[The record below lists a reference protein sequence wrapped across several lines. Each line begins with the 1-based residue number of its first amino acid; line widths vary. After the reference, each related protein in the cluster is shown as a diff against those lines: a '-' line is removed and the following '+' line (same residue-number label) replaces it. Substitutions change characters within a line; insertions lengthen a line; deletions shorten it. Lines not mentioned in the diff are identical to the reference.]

1 MSTQSSVHF
10 DRNFRV
16 VHTRSVNWLIQNE
29 TFFPYNF
36 SFSETFL
43 MHFLPREEASFRGD
57 TQSRGVSDFV
67 STTETISRLEF
78 DYIIHRSNVTRFRG
92 TIGTRMIQQRISTVG
107 QLGWAY
113 GRSYLCS
120 QADSWSDSW
129 RITVI
134 ACLWSLTSSW
144 SHNYPAWRPIPSAG
158 PTVRARLYA
167 YVYVFAGTSDAAR
180 TSARAYVC
188 QGGGRKRREAET
200 ESDADRR
207 PK

>member
-1 MSTQSSVHF
+1 
-10 DRNFRV
+10 
-16 VHTRSVNWLIQNE
+16 
-29 TFFPYNF
+29 
-36 SFSETFL
+36 
-43 MHFLPREEASFRGD
+43 
-57 TQSRGVSDFV
+57 
-67 STTETISRLEF
+67 
-78 DYIIHRSNVTRFRG
+78 
-92 TIGTRMIQQRISTVG
+92 MIQQRISTAG

-167 YVYVFAGTSDAAR
+167 YVYVFAGTSDAVC
-180 TSARAYVC
+180 TSARAYVR
-188 QGGGRKRREAET
+188 QRGRGTEREGET
-200 ESDADRR
+200 GREREHKLTSEVI
-207 PK
+207 

>member
-1 MSTQSSVHF
+1 
-10 DRNFRV
+10 
-16 VHTRSVNWLIQNE
+16 
-29 TFFPYNF
+29 
-36 SFSETFL
+36 
-43 MHFLPREEASFRGD
+43 
-57 TQSRGVSDFV
+57 
-67 STTETISRLEF
+67 
-78 DYIIHRSNVTRFRG
+78 
-92 TIGTRMIQQRISTVG
+92 MIQQRISTTG

-167 YVYVFAGTSDAAR
+167 YVYVFAGTSDAAY
-180 TSARAYVC
+180 TLARAYIYTLERKRD
-188 QGGGRKRREAET
+188 RKRRRERERERERERT
-200 ESDADRR
+200 RTRTRR
-207 PK
+207 TRLTSEVI

>member
-1 MSTQSSVHF
+1 
-10 DRNFRV
+10 
-16 VHTRSVNWLIQNE
+16 
-29 TFFPYNF
+29 
-36 SFSETFL
+36 
-43 MHFLPREEASFRGD
+43 
-57 TQSRGVSDFV
+57 
-67 STTETISRLEF
+67 
-78 DYIIHRSNVTRFRG
+78 
-92 TIGTRMIQQRISTVG
+92 MIQQRIFTDG

-158 PTVRARLYA
+158 PTMRAGLYA
-167 YVYVFAGTSDAAR
+167 YMYAFAGTSDAAR

-188 QGGGRKRREAET
+188 QSKGERRRERE
-200 ESDADRR
+200 ER
-207 PK
+207 

>member
-1 MSTQSSVHF
+1 
-10 DRNFRV
+10 
-16 VHTRSVNWLIQNE
+16 
-29 TFFPYNF
+29 
-36 SFSETFL
+36 
-43 MHFLPREEASFRGD
+43 
-57 TQSRGVSDFV
+57 
-67 STTETISRLEF
+67 
-78 DYIIHRSNVTRFRG
+78 
-92 TIGTRMIQQRISTVG
+92 MIQQRISTAG

-167 YVYVFAGTSDAAR
+167 YVYICSQVR
-180 TSARAYVC
+180 RMQPIHWHVHIYV
-188 QGGGRKRREAET
+188 RKEERQKET
-200 ESDADRR
+200 ENGNVD
-207 PK
+207 

>member
-1 MSTQSSVHF
+1 
-10 DRNFRV
+10 
-16 VHTRSVNWLIQNE
+16 
-29 TFFPYNF
+29 
-36 SFSETFL
+36 
-43 MHFLPREEASFRGD
+43 
-57 TQSRGVSDFV
+57 
-67 STTETISRLEF
+67 
-78 DYIIHRSNVTRFRG
+78 
-92 TIGTRMIQQRISTVG
+92 MIQQRISTAG

-167 YVYVFAGTSDAAR
+167 YVCVRRYVGCSIYIGTCICTLERKRD
-180 TSARAYVC
+180 
-188 QGGGRKRREAET
+188 RKRRRERER
-200 ESDADRR
+200 EREHRLMSEVI
-207 PK
+207 